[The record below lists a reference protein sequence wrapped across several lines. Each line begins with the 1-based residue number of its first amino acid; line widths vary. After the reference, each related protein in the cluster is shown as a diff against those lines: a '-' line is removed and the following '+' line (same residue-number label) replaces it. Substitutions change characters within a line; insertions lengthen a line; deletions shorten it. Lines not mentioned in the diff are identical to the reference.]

1 MSSLRKICFLR
12 LCMQPCQLTTAE
24 TSEAPKCMWAL
35 TAAAVV
41 LTCPILKL
49 KEELQFKP
57 YKSIFICL
65 PLRWTAIADNFL
77 ARRIK

>member
-1 MSSLRKICFLR
+1 
-12 LCMQPCQLTTAE
+12 
-24 TSEAPKCMWAL
+24 MWAL